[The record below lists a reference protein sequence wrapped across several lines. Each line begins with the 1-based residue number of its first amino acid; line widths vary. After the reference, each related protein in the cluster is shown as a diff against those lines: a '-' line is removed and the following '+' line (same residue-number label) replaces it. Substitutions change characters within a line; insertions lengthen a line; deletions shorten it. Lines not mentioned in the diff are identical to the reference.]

1 MRSVRSG
8 RRHAAV
14 LVTVLGGAMATAAL
28 AAPVRIF
35 KTQSAE
41 ALLRGEADG
50 VAIESGGV
58 LALAPEAVRVAALAA
73 PFAYAVAPFADGW
86 AVASGNDGQLLAVAA
101 DGATRVL
108 FDADESE
115 LFALAADGDGLLV
128 GSSPAGK
135 VYRVRRDGTSEVLF
149 DPEETYVWG
158 VARAADGALW
168 VATGDPGRLYRV
180 RAGTPPE
187 KVWDGGAGHVRSL
200 LLLANGDVLF
210 GTAGDGRLLR
220 WRAGVVR
227 TLHDSALAEVVALA
241 PAEAGAIW
249 MAVLSSEASFVDLAP
264 RTPAGADEAAG
275 AVVIVEEGGAVGSR
289 PAGAR
294 GPRSE
299 LWRLSP
305 TGLFERVWSSP
316 EETIF
321 TLLADGG
328 RLWVGTGLSGRLY
341 RFEGD
346 LPRVEREFDAKQVV
360 ALAAGSDGPMTLTTN
375 AAELWRFTSRRE
387 AKGTYTSPALDALQV
402 ARFGV
407 FRWSGDL
414 PEGGAVRASFR
425 SGFASEPDATWSA
438 WSAPRAGRELSL
450 AELDPGRFVQ
460 YRLELEGAVGR
471 SPRLVSAELTYRQEN
486 ARPVVGSV
494 VALDPGQILVPAGFN
509 PAEQLYEPTSPNRE
523 GIFDTL
529 KPAAPRDERLKG
541 AWRLGW
547 QTVRWEAQ
555 DPNGDELRYRLEVR
569 PEGSPDGWLEIVD
582 EHDATFFAFD
592 AATLPDGLYRFRV
605 TASDAPGNPA
615 PGEALSAAVE
625 GEVVTIDRTPP
636 ELGEVTRA
644 GRALRLAVY
653 DAASPLREA
662 ELSVDGAPWKPLRAA
677 DGLLDGRREELVSD
691 EIPAEARLVLLR
703 VGDAA
708 FNVRTFDVTAHLA
721 PGAKR

>member
-1 MRSVRSG
+1 
-8 RRHAAV
+8 
-14 LVTVLGGAMATAAL
+14 
-28 AAPVRIF
+28 
-35 KTQSAE
+35 
-41 ALLRGEADG
+41 
-50 VAIESGGV
+50 
-58 LALAPEAVRVAALAA
+58 
-73 PFAYAVAPFADGW
+73 
-86 AVASGNDGQLLAVAA
+86 LAVAA

-108 FDADESE
+108 FDAEESE

-135 VYRVRRDGTSEVLF
+135 VYRVRRDGSSEVLF
-149 DPEETYVWG
+149 DPEETYVWS

-180 RAGTPPE
+180 RPGAPPE

-227 TLHDSALAEVVALA
+227 TLHDSALTEVVALA

-264 RTPAGADEAAG
+264 RSPAGADEAAG

-305 TGLFERVWSSP
+305 AGLFERVWSSA
-316 EETIF
+316 EETVF
-321 TLLADGG
+321 SLLADGG
-328 RLWVGTGLSGRLY
+328 RLWVGTGLTGRLY
-341 RFEGD
+341 RFEAD
-346 LPRVEREFDAKQVV
+346 QPRVEREFDAKQVV
-360 ALAAGSDGPMTLTTN
+360 ALAAGRDGPVALTTN

-414 PEGGAVRASFR
+414 PEGSAVRASFR
-425 SGFASEPDATWSA
+425 SGFASEPDATWSD

-450 AELDPGRFVQ
+450 ADLDAGRFVQ
-460 YRLELEGAVGR
+460 YRLELEAAGGR

-486 ARPVVGSV
+486 ARPVVGAV
-494 VALDPGQILVPAGFN
+494 TALDPGQILVPAGFN

-541 AWRLGW
+541 VWRVGW

-569 PEGSPDGWLEIVD
+569 PEGSPDAWLEIVD
-582 EHDATFFAFD
+582 EHDAAFFAFD

-605 TASDAPGNPA
+605 TASDARGNPA
-615 PGEALSAAVE
+615 AGEALAAAAE
-625 GEVVTIDRTPP
+625 SEVVTIDRTPP
-636 ELGEVTRA
+636 ELAEVKRA
-644 GRALRLAVY
+644 GRVLNIAVY
-653 DAASPLREA
+653 DAANPLREA
-662 ELSVDGAPWKPLRAA
+662 DLSVDGAPWKPLRAA

-703 VGDAA
+703 VADAA
-708 FNVRTFDVTAHLA
+708 FNVKTFDLTAHLDA
-721 PGAKR
+721 RSKR